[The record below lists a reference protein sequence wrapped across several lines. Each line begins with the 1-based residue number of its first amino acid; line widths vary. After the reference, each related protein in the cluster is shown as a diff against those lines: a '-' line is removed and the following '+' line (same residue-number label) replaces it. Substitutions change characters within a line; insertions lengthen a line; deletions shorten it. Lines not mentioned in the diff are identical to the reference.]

1 MDKIFLLLGSNLGD
15 RENYIRQARDLI
27 NQQIGFVELCSSL
40 YETAAWGKTNQPN
53 FLNQVI
59 RLRSGMTA
67 LKLLK
72 SIWSIEDDLNRTR
85 EERWGAR
92 TIDIDILF
100 YGSEIINLPELII
113 PHKLLQERRFVLMP
127 LDEIASD
134 MNHPVLQKT
143 IHQLLLDLIDD
154 LSVKKVIKNN

>member
-1 MDKIFLLLGSNLGD
+1 MDNIFLLLGSNLGD

-40 YETAAWGKTNQPN
+40 YETAAWGKTNQPS

-67 LKLLK
+67 VKLLE
-72 SIWSIEDDLNRTR
+72 SIWSIEGDLNRTR

-100 YGSEIINLPELII
+100 YGSEIINLPELIV
-113 PHKLLQERRFVLMP
+113 PHKLLHERRFVLMP

>member
-1 MDKIFLLLGSNLGD
+1 MDNIFLLLGSNLGD
-15 RENYIRQARDLI
+15 RESYIGQALDLI

-40 YETAAWGKTNQPN
+40 YETAAWGKADQPK
-53 FLNQVI
+53 FLNQAI
-59 RLRSGMTA
+59 RLNSSMTPM
-67 LKLLK
+67 KLLEA
-72 SIWSIEDDLNRTR
+72 IWSIEDNLNRTR

-113 PHKLLQERRFVLMP
+113 PHKLLHERRFVLMP

-134 MNHPVLQKT
+134 LNHPVLQKT

-154 LSVKKVIKNN
+154 LSVNIITKNN

>member
-1 MDKIFLLLGSNLGD
+1 MDNIFLLLGSNLGD

>member
-1 MDKIFLLLGSNLGD
+1 MDNIFLLLGSNLGD

-67 LKLLK
+67 LKLLE

-113 PHKLLQERRFVLMP
+113 PHKLLHERRFVLMP

-154 LSVKKVIKNN
+154 LSVKKVMKK

>member
-1 MDKIFLLLGSNLGD
+1 MDNIFLLLGSNLGD

-67 LKLLK
+67 LKLLE

-113 PHKLLQERRFVLMP
+113 PHKLLHERRFVMMP

-154 LSVKKVIKNN
+154 LSVKKVMKK